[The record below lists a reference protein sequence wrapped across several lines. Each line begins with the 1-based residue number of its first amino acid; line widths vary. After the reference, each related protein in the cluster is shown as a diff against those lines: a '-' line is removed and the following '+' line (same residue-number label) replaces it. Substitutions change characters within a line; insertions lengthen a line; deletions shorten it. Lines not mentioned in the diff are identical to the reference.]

1 MKDVIGTYEA
11 KTKFTELLREV
22 KKGRR
27 FTITNR
33 GEVMA
38 EIIPPDSD
46 RQRRAAEAVD
56 RFQEFMKN
64 EPRVKVDIKALI
76 EEGRD

>member
-1 MKDVIGTYEA
+1 MKDVVGTYEA

-22 KKGRR
+22 RKGKS

-33 GEVMA
+33 GEEIA
-38 EIIPPDSD
+38 EIIPA
-46 RQRRAAEAVD
+46 RAAREKRAAEAVE
-56 RFQEFMKN
+56 RFQEFMKDQ
-64 EPRVKVDIKALI
+64 PRIKVDIKALI